1 MSKKPLSSISLDLDN
16 QWSYMKTHGDE
27 AWKEYP
33 SYYDIFVPYILQIL
47 KELDIKITFF
57 IVGKDAVVEKNMPYL
72 KQIAEEGHNFGNHS
86 FNHEVWINQY
96 DREQVINELEMAEKA
111 IFNATQKNVVGFRGP
126 GFSWSYTM
134 LEVLK
139 DRNYKFDASTL
150 PTFIGPLARMYY
162 FWKSDFSKAERK
174 KRKKLFGSFSEGLR
188 KLKPYFIR
196 INESKE
202 ILEIPVTV
210 MPIFRI
216 PFHMSYLLYISNIS
230 IGLMKLYLYFSIFLC
245 KITGT
250 APSFLLHPLD
260 IIGGDKITELAFFPG
275 MNIKSERKIQI
286 FKTVIKILKRHFTL
300 VDMDVHASDFLA
312 KSNLRKA

>member
-57 IVGKDAVVEKNMPYL
+57 IVGKDAVVEKNIPYL
-72 KQIAEEGHNFGNHS
+72 KQIADEGHNFGNHS

-96 DREQVINELEMAEKA
+96 NKEQVISELEMAEKA
-111 IFNATQKNVVGFRGP
+111 ITNATQKKVVGFRGP
-126 GFSWSYTM
+126 GFSWSNTL
-134 LEVLK
+134 LEVLN

-150 PTFIGPLARMYY
+150 PTFIGPFARMYY
-162 FWKSDFSKAERK
+162 FWKSDFSKEEKK
-174 KRKKLFGSFSEGLR
+174 KRKKLFGSFSQGLR
-188 KLKPYFIR
+188 KLRPYFIK
-196 INESKE
+196 INGSKS

-230 IGLMKLYLYFSIFLC
+230 EGLMKVYLYFSIFLC

-275 MNIKSERKIQI
+275 MNIKSERKIKI

-300 VDMDVHASDFLA
+300 VDMDTHADSLHV
-312 KSNLRKA
+312 KLKQS